1 MALVNINI
9 GIPEA
14 KLAEVT
20 AMLDDV
26 KNGSQQVISR
36 AINKVATAARTQ
48 IVRRIVEEVNLK
60 SAEVRDRNVSLTKA
74 NYSRLE
80 AMIRISGRRIP
91 LLRWGARQTAKG
103 VSYAIRRGG
112 RQTAPGSFMATM
124 PSGHRGVF
132 VRRAGNADEAKLRT
146 RLLALMGKRR
156 EWLSVEEAG
165 KLQTARAMDITRTAG
180 MLREAVAS
188 AGRRSGRL
196 PISELYGPSVP
207 AVMGDIAELSAETL
221 DEQFAAKL
229 EGEIDSQ
236 IGLALARRGIGK

>member
-1 MALVNINI
+1 MEVSLGHFLAN
-9 GIPEA
+9 A

-48 IVRRIVEEVNLK
+48 IVRRIVQEVNLK
-60 SAEVRDRNVSLTKA
+60 AGEVRDRNVSLTKA

-80 AMIRISGRRIP
+80 AMIRVSGRRIP

-103 VSYAIRRGG
+103 VSYAIHRGQ
-112 RQTAPGSFMATM
+112 RTLAPGLFMESHGTPIVM

-132 VRRAGNADEAKLRT
+132 A
-146 RLLALMGKRR
+146 
-156 EWLSVEEAG
+156 
-165 KLQTARAMDITRTAG
+165 
-180 MLREAVAS
+180 
-188 AGRRSGRL
+188 RSGPYVRMMRGRYVGKMRQQ
-196 PISELYGPSVP
+196 IFEKAGPSVP